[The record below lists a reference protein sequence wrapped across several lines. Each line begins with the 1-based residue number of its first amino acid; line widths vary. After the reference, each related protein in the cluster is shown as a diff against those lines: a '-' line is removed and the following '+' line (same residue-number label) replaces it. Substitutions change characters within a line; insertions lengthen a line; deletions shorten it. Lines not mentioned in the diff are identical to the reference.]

1 MTTVQLKEV
10 SPNPDFST
18 SRYVAEGS
26 GMDFFILYT
35 GNCFVAAKYYKGI
48 HRFLLKIINKIPYTF
63 YISNNKTLQF
73 IHFTKVM
80 MVFFHSVKENENGS
94 LSHLEKMSSGNCN

>member
-1 MTTVQLKEV
+1 MLITPIVTLFVLEESMTTVQLKEV

-48 HRFLLKIINKIPYTF
+48 QSLPTK
-63 YISNNKTLQF
+63 NNK
-73 IHFTKVM
+73 
-80 MVFFHSVKENENGS
+80 
-94 LSHLEKMSSGNCN
+94 

>member
-48 HRFLLKIINKIPYTF
+48 QSLPTK
-63 YISNNKTLQF
+63 NNK
-73 IHFTKVM
+73 
-80 MVFFHSVKENENGS
+80 
-94 LSHLEKMSSGNCN
+94 